1 MNPYLR
7 VLFFVVMTALF
18 GACAVLILG
27 ILLGISD
34 KLFGTNLV
42 SLINI
47 IISGGE
53 IVLLKVW
60 LIGLPISFLTKI
72 YNKRWKKLSVIFAYL
87 ILSLRLDWFKLKY

>member
-34 KLFGTNLV
+34 KLFGTNV
-42 SLINI
+42 VGLINI

-53 IVLLKVW
+53 IVLLKVL
-60 LIGLPISFLTKI
+60 LIGLPISFLTKMHK
-72 YNKRWKKLSVIFAYL
+72 KRWKNF
-87 ILSLRLDWFKLKY
+87 

>member
-34 KLFGTNLV
+34 KLFGTNV
-42 SLINI
+42 VGLINI

-53 IVLLKVW
+53 IFLLKVL
-60 LIGLPISFLTKI
+60 LIGLPISFLTKMHK
-72 YNKRWKKLSVIFAYL
+72 KR
-87 ILSLRLDWFKLKY
+87 

>member
-18 GACAVLILG
+18 GACAVLVLG

-34 KLFGTNLV
+34 KLFGTNV
-42 SLINI
+42 VGFINI

-60 LIGLPISFLTKI
+60 LIGLPISFLTKMHK
-72 YNKRWKKLSVIFAYL
+72 KR
-87 ILSLRLDWFKLKY
+87 

>member
-7 VLFFVVMTALF
+7 ILFFVVMTALF

-34 KLFGTNLV
+34 KLFGTNV
-42 SLINI
+42 VGFINI

-60 LIGLPISFLTKI
+60 LIGLPISFLTKMHK
-72 YNKRWKKLSVIFAYL
+72 KR
-87 ILSLRLDWFKLKY
+87 

>member
-34 KLFGTNLV
+34 KLFGTNV
-42 SLINI
+42 VGFINI

-53 IVLLKVW
+53 IVLLKVL
-60 LIGLPISFLTKI
+60 LIGLPISFLTKMHK
-72 YNKRWKKLSVIFAYL
+72 KR
-87 ILSLRLDWFKLKY
+87 

>member
-34 KLFGTNLV
+34 KLFGTNV
-42 SLINI
+42 VGFINI

-60 LIGLPISFLTKI
+60 LIGLPISFLTKMHK
-72 YNKRWKKLSVIFAYL
+72 KR
-87 ILSLRLDWFKLKY
+87 

>member
-7 VLFFVVMTALF
+7 ISFFIVMTGLW
-18 GACAVLILG
+18 GAFAVLILG
-27 ILLGISD
+27 ILLGTSD

-60 LIGLPISFLTKI
+60 LVGLPISFLTKMHK
-72 YNKRWKKLSVIFAYL
+72 KR
-87 ILSLRLDWFKLKY
+87 

>member
-1 MNPYLR
+1 MNTYLR

-34 KLFGTNLV
+34 KLFGTNV
-42 SLINI
+42 VGFINI

-60 LIGLPISFLTKI
+60 LIGLPISFLTKMHK
-72 YNKRWKKLSVIFAYL
+72 KR
-87 ILSLRLDWFKLKY
+87 

>member
-7 VLFFVVMTALF
+7 ILFFVVMTALF

-34 KLFGTNLV
+34 KLFGTNV
-42 SLINI
+42 VRLINI

-60 LIGLPISFLTKI
+60 LIGLPISFLIKMHK
-72 YNKRWKKLSVIFAYL
+72 KR
-87 ILSLRLDWFKLKY
+87 

>member
-7 VLFFVVMTALF
+7 ILFFVVITGMW

-27 ILLGISD
+27 ILLGLSD
-34 KLFGTNLV
+34 KLFGTSLAG
-42 SLINI
+42 LINI

-60 LIGLPISFLTKI
+60 FIGLPYFTF
-72 YNKRWKKLSVIFAYL
+72 N
-87 ILSLRLDWFKLKY
+87 

>member
-7 VLFFVVMTALF
+7 VLFFVVITALF

-34 KLFGTNLV
+34 KLFGTNV
-42 SLINI
+42 VGFINI

-60 LIGLPISFLTKI
+60 LIGLPISFLTKMHK
-72 YNKRWKKLSVIFAYL
+72 KR
-87 ILSLRLDWFKLKY
+87 

>member
-7 VLFFVVMTALF
+7 ILFFVVMTALF

-34 KLFGTNLV
+34 KLFGTNV
-42 SLINI
+42 VGLINI

-60 LIGLPISFLTKI
+60 LIGLPISFLTKMHK
-72 YNKRWKKLSVIFAYL
+72 KRWENF
-87 ILSLRLDWFKLKY
+87 